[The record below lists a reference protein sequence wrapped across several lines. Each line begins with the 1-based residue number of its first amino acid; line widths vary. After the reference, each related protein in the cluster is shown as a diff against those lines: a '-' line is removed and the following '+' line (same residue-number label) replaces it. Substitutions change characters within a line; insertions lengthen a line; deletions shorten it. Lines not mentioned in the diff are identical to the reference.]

1 MSIDLYTSST
11 DKVANLDLNKPA
23 LDSGNIILTIGP
35 LNLQAG
41 DILDVTFAHEV
52 TSELPFTVGIGRGLV
67 INQDANSPKGTQ
79 LAPFHMVNMTN
90 IDHHHSISNT
100 IFHKV
105 TSTMNG
111 AYIHAIAYA
120 ASSWGNGSVK
130 VEPGYGKI
138 AVKVNR

>member
-67 INQDANSPKGTQ
+67 INQDTNSPKGTQ
-79 LAPFHMVNMTN
+79 LAPFHMVN
-90 IDHHHSISNT
+90 IDHHHSISNSGT
-100 IFHKV
+100 GSIQ
-105 TSTMNG
+105 S
-111 AYIHAIAYA
+111 IA
-120 ASSWGNGSVK
+120 
-130 VEPGYGKI
+130 
-138 AVKVNR
+138 